1 MKTRQ
6 LGKSDIYITPIIM
19 GTWQAGKRMWAGIE
33 DSESISAIRQ
43 AVESGITTIDT
54 AEVYGEGHSER
65 IVGEALKSVR
75 DKVIYASKVF
85 ANHLKYDQV
94 ISACHNSLK
103 NLQTD
108 YIDLYQ
114 IHWPSGSWNSEIVP
128 IEETMRALNDLK
140 REGKIRA
147 IGVSNFS
154 QQQLTSARECGQ
166 IDSIQPP
173 YSLFWRI
180 VEKEIQPY
188 CVENNISILA
198 YSSLA
203 QGILTG
209 KFGDNPTF
217 AEGDHR
223 KDNRLF
229 QPPHWERVKQALSQL
244 QPFAD
249 KYDCTLAQIAIA
261 WLIQQPQTNAIV
273 GARNAQQAKENAQA
287 GEIELTIEDI
297 KQISN
302 IGTNVTKDLDDNP
315 VMWNFS

>member
-1 MKTRQ
+1 
-6 LGKSDIYITPIIM
+6 
-19 GTWQAGKRMWAGIE
+19 
-33 DSESISAIRQ
+33 
-43 AVESGITTIDT
+43 
-54 AEVYGEGHSER
+54 
-65 IVGEALKSVR
+65 
-75 DKVIYASKVF
+75 
-85 ANHLKYDQV
+85 
-94 ISACHNSLK
+94 
-103 NLQTD
+103 
-108 YIDLYQ
+108 
-114 IHWPSGSWNSEIVP
+114 
-128 IEETMRALNDLK
+128 MRALNDLK

-154 QQQLTSARECGQ
+154 QQQLASARECGQ

-223 KDNRLF
+223 KNNRLF

-249 KYDCTLAQIAIA
+249 KYNCTLAQIAIA

>member
-154 QQQLTSARECGQ
+154 QQQLASALECGQ

-223 KDNRLF
+223 KNNRLF

-249 KYDCTLAQIAIA
+249 KYNCTLAQIAIA